1 MNDLNYPSRYMP
13 VAEDEMTY
21 ITGGESDLMMN
32 IIVGGAYIV
41 AIAIPVVIVLGIDA
55 ANTRALC
62 AKYEAETGLSAK
74 NEQGKYTSDFDNY
87 KQRANNQGRN
97 WSAGFATGTAQTV
110 AVIGKIAAAGAAIGA
125 MVWYMK
131 QTNSTETA
139 G

>member
-55 ANTRALC
+55 AV
-62 AKYEAETGLSAK
+62 SMF
-74 NEQGKYTSDFDNY
+74 S
-87 KQRANNQGRN
+87 
-97 WSAGFATGTAQTV
+97 
-110 AVIGKIAAAGAAIGA
+110 
-125 MVWYMK
+125 
-131 QTNSTETA
+131 
-139 G
+139 